1 MNDNIIVKHSI
12 LDLHTNI
19 LSFLENSEEI
29 SEEKLFALEDSL
41 DLIAIALPETI
52 YNTAVNF
59 IETHLEPL
67 VYRENND
74 GNIYQK
80 DYLSAKSIWKKIVQ
94 SDLRPIIVTG

>member
-1 MNDNIIVKHSI
+1 MNENSIVKHSI
-12 LDLHTNI
+12 LDLHTSI
-19 LSFLENSEEI
+19 LSFLEDLDEI

-59 IETHLEPL
+59 LETHLDPL

-74 GNIYQK
+74 GNVYQN

-94 SDLRPIIVTG
+94 SDLRPLITS

>member
-1 MNDNIIVKHSI
+1 MNENSIVKHSI
-12 LDLHTNI
+12 LDLHTSI
-19 LSFLENSEEI
+19 LSFLEDLDEN

-59 IETHLEPL
+59 LEAHLEPL

-74 GNIYQK
+74 GNVHQK

-94 SDLRPIIVTG
+94 SDLRPLITS

>member
-1 MNDNIIVKHSI
+1 MNENSIVKHSI
-12 LDLHTNI
+12 LDLHKSI
-19 LSFLENSEEI
+19 LSFLEDLDEI

-59 IETHLEPL
+59 LETHLEPL

-74 GNIYQK
+74 GNVHQK

-94 SDLRPIIVTG
+94 SDLRPLITS